1 MEYKSILRSVRSAP
15 RKTRYVVDMLRNKSI
30 PEAQRILK
38 YTPKRSS
45 YFLLKLVNSAV
56 ANATNRDANLSPE
69 NLYISEIKVGDGPA
83 FKRLRYGSM
92 GRASQVKKRTSH
104 ITLVLSTIGGSA
116 SGGKTVTQPAQSSLP
131 AGRHGGHSHPEAAPK
146 RQKAA
151 SGPPG
156 HPEGEKK
163 KENKTK

>member
-1 MEYKSILRSVRSAP
+1 MEYKTVLRAVRSAP

-45 YFLLKLVNSAV
+45 YFLLKMVNSAV
-56 ANATNRDANLSPE
+56 ANATNRDANITPE
-69 NLYISEIKVGDGPA
+69 SLYISEIKVGDGPA
-83 FKRLRYGSM
+83 FKRWRSASM

-104 ITLVLSTIGGSA
+104 ITMVLKTIA
-116 SGGKTVTQPAQSSLP
+116 QPVKSSD
-131 AGRHGGHSHPEAAPK
+131 RSRPEAAPK
-146 RQKAA
+146 QQKATT
-151 SGPPG
+151 
-156 HPEGEKK
+156 EKE

>member
-45 YFLLKLVNSAV
+45 YFLLKLVNSAL

-104 ITLVLSTIGGSA
+104 ITLVLKTIE
-116 SGGKTVTQPAQSSLP
+116 QPVQSSLP
-131 AGRHGGHSHPEAAPK
+131 AGKAATPAPK

-151 SGPPG
+151 A
-156 HPEGEKK
+156 EKE
-163 KENKTK
+163 KESKTK